1 MISIVCRGVTI
12 TNVGLI
18 LRIYNILGNDNSS
31 VGIFS
36 YGLGNQQEESGRQD
50 VEVRSHPPTW
60 VGHIRLNNSWYRKPI
75 FRVLRCQALER
86 HQTNYEVPK
95 WYYYSWSTLWSKHK

>member
-1 MISIVCRGVTI
+1 MIGIVCRGVTI

-36 YGLGNQQEESGRQD
+36 YGLGNQQEESGR
-50 VEVRSHPPTW
+50 
-60 VGHIRLNNSWYRKPI
+60 
-75 FRVLRCQALER
+75 
-86 HQTNYEVPK
+86 
-95 WYYYSWSTLWSKHK
+95 